1 MRERRDRGGRDDA
14 QGDRLSRFTALILRH
29 KPETVGISLDSSGFV
44 EIEVFVR
51 AVASQPGWGWV
62 DEAQIRALAARD
74 ARRYE
79 LDGDRIRARY
89 GHSIAI
95 EAPGVPVV
103 PPEWLYHGTA
113 PDTLDLIRAQGLK
126 PQNRQFVHLST
137 SRQDAL
143 AVSSRHAQE
152 PVVVTVLARRAS
164 ESGLTFYQASPSIY
178 LVRQI
183 QPEYLQ
189 VPESDSER

>member
-1 MRERRDRGGRDDA
+1 MRERKDRGVRDDA
-14 QGDRLSRFTALILRH
+14 QGDRLSRFAALILRH
-29 KPETVGISLDSSGFV
+29 KPETVGISLDPSGFV
-44 EIEVFVR
+44 EIDVFVR

-62 DEAQIRALAARD
+62 DEAKIRALATRD
-74 ARRYE
+74 PRRYE

-113 PDTLDLIRAQGLK
+113 PDTLDLIRAQGLM

-143 AVSSRHAQE
+143 AVGSRHAPE
-152 PVVVTVLARRAS
+152 AVVVTVLARRAS
-164 ESGLTFYQASPSIY
+164 EAGLTFYHASPSIY

-189 VPESDSER
+189 VPVLDS